1 MPQTITFLKSKYI
14 TFIFLA
20 LIITACQNKK
30 PIKNAKETTQ
40 VDSIKKWINQSKL
53 DATPLQIKVEVL
65 EKATKT
71 TSRLTTDSVKS
82 NYFTK
87 LSLQYLHLR
96 DSLKFRKANR
106 RAIEF
111 NKSLGDSSN
120 LAEVYIDL
128 GVFFTRYA
136 IRDSTYFHYREAQ
149 IIFEVL
155 NNQLRSGQL
164 LRGMAGV
171 ESMIGDYTNC
181 EVTLIKAI
189 EKLKPLNDNYELA
202 RCYRMLADNARLLDE
217 PDRALS
223 HYSETLSFLKKADVE
238 PFTLLSTKGDMG
250 LVYQKQ
256 GQHKKA
262 VAVFSEVLAFDS
274 LLQKNPQNYG
284 RVLGNLG
291 YSYLKMEQYKELPD
305 LFIKAQTILDSINDI
320 DGKSIIN
327 SRLAE
332 FYLTQNDSAKAIANL
347 QIAKN
352 AANESSDHKYLLE
365 ILGIFS
371 RADPKNAAKYM
382 HDYINLNDSLQLQ
395 ERAIRNKFARIRYET
410 DEFIAENEVLS
421 KEKQLW
427 TGIAA
432 SLVML
437 GFASFI
443 IISQR
448 VKNQKLRFAEQQQ
461 VSNQEIFN
469 LLLAQNEK
477 VEEGKKLEQKR
488 VSEELHDGVLGKMLG
503 TRMMLLG
510 LNKKTDPEAVAER
523 AKAIS
528 ILQEVESEVR
538 SISHELSHAAYQKI
552 HNFILSIKDLLQT
565 VESTSKI
572 NIDFSYADQLDYD
585 ALNGNIKINLYRII
599 QESVQNAVKH
609 AECKNI
615 NLIFTAD
622 VKSLKVLIVDDGKG
636 FLVKKGKKGIGMRNI
651 ASRMQKVNGT
661 WGINSDVGKGTSVS
675 LNIPMVANDTST
687 SIKIVKEELQEF

>member
-1 MPQTITFLKSKYI
+1 MIYK
-14 TFIFLA
+14 
-20 LIITACQNKK
+20 
-30 PIKNAKETTQ
+30 IK
-40 VDSIKKWINQSKL
+40 
-53 DATPLQIKVEVL
+53 
-65 EKATKT
+65 
-71 TSRLTTDSVKS
+71 
-82 NYFTK
+82 
-87 LSLQYLHLR
+87 LR
-96 DSLKFRKANR
+96 
-106 RAIEF
+106 I
-111 NKSLGDSSN
+111 
-120 LAEVYIDL
+120 
-128 GVFFTRYA
+128 
-136 IRDSTYFHYREAQ
+136 TYFHLFFVAL
-149 IIFEVL
+149 IVCLIFAC
-155 NNQLRSGQL
+155 NKKTTKSDTANSAIATDSIQL
-164 LRGMAGV
+164 LIDAGRDTKNAINFRQNKLV
-171 ESMIGDYTNC
+171 QAYAKTEFQKTDTARLKYLSKIQWSFLDLNDSTWFRKTNKEANLLAHQLDDSLRLGGSFWDLGLFLNRNSVQDSAYYNLSKAQKLYQLIGDTKKAGMLFYDMARIQSDSKDYVGSEIN
-181 EVTLIKAI
+181 LIYAI
-189 EKLKPLNDNYELA
+189 ELFKPLNDKRWLYNCYNLLGIVLKDLNSFERSLQYYNIAATFQEKNANSNQLQNNIGVTYMQMGDLEQAIGYFEKALNIDSLRTKYPGAYARTLNNLA
-202 RCYRMLADNARLLDE
+202 NSQYRLKDHKGIESMLLESLKIRDSIGEQLALAGGYYSLAEYYTFKKDTLKAITNLNKSKVFAEKSSNNFRLLKSLELLTKIDHQNASFHSKKYF
-217 PDRALS
+217 ALS
-223 HYSETLSFLKKADVE
+223 
-238 PFTLLSTKGDMG
+238 
-250 LVYQKQ
+250 
-256 GQHKKA
+256 
-262 VAVFSEVLAFDS
+262 
-274 LLQKNPQNYG
+274 
-284 RVLGNLG
+284 
-291 YSYLKMEQYKELPD
+291 
-305 LFIKAQTILDSINDI
+305 
-320 DGKSIIN
+320 
-327 SRLAE
+327 
-332 FYLTQNDSAKAIANL
+332 
-347 QIAKN
+347 
-352 AANESSDHKYLLE
+352 
-365 ILGIFS
+365 
-371 RADPKNAAKYM
+371 
-382 HDYINLNDSLQLQ
+382 DSLQQQ